1 MMIINKNYIQ
11 VQLLNK
17 QLFIIKM
24 LKKKKYQFVII
35 EINNKIIIIIIK
47 MILVIFNLDMEI
59 KLEDIHIF

>member
-1 MMIINKNYIQ
+1 MMIINKNYTL

-35 EINNKIIIIIIK
+35 EINNKIIIIITL
-47 MILVIFNLDMEI
+47 MIFNLDMEI